1 MSRKL
6 EEMCVVCNDHNKS
19 SCGFEERGSQCH
31 CPYNDLIERGYR
43 LAEQDLALTAEDV
56 GCIFNLVRQ
65 MQVKYNATSAC
76 FQEVADIFNKDRED
90 ESR

>member
-19 SCGFEERGSQCH
+19 SCGFEERGSQYH

-56 GCIFNLVRQ
+56 SCIYHLCGQFNNDFG
-65 MQVKYNATSAC
+65 K
-76 FQEVADIFNKDRED
+76 VAKVFNKDRE
-90 ESR
+90 EER